1 MESLRYIFGFNAE
14 SPLLF
19 TQFYFWAFFALVYAL
34 FALIMSY
41 GEQRERSNS
50 AAVLQQSGPTAKRS
64 RKLHLRNIYL
74 LFVSWFFYYKTSG
87 LFLLILAFITLSD
100 WIIAGQIKKHLTAS
114 GTRGLTAKILLA
126 VSITIDLG
134 LLAYFKYAYFFTN
147 MINDLFGTGF
157 RVFDIFA
164 YVGNGFAE
172 AGRFSVDTI
181 ILPVGISFYIFQV
194 ISYTSDVFHGRIQPV
209 KNILDFGFYVSFFP
223 QLVAG
228 PIVRAEE
235 FIPQL
240 YKPFRLSRRAFGVA
254 VFWIIN
260 GLAKKIIM
268 SDYLA
273 VNIIDRVFDNPLLF
287 SGFENLFALFAYSL
301 QVYADFSGYTDIA
314 IGIAML
320 MGFYLPM
327 NFNSPYKSQSP
338 QEFWRRW
345 HMSLGRWL
353 KTYLYIP
360 LGGNKRIGFGTYFWL
375 SLIAFVSAALT
386 GWWWMLIPFAVLM
399 VVVALINR
407 QMVHGKW
414 SNSKLLYSNLN
425 SFITQVLGGLWH
437 GASWNFIIWGGIN
450 GIGMIVEKIWRV
462 MNWHLRF
469 ASMTLLTAGLC
480 VADYLTNLPVWRLF
494 AVWAAVVWLGTAIRY
509 VYWLLTMDDERKGS
523 NLTAQAVRQ
532 PKAVI
537 AAGKAWAIL
546 QTFTFITFTRLFFRS
561 SSNLDPATANEVAW
575 ATAKNMV
582 NQIGGAW
589 SNAIIPDFL
598 WEYRMVVAMFVA
610 GMVIHWLPANWK
622 RRYRLWFTAMP
633 LWLMVLAVCIAIV
646 IIYQF
651 ITADAQPFI
660 YFQF

>member
-1 MESLRYIFGFNAE
+1 MEWIKYIFAFNSE

-34 FALIMSY
+34 FALII
-41 GEQRERSNS
+41 GN
-50 AAVLQQSGPTAKRS
+50 
-64 RKLHLRNIYL
+64 RKLPITNHKLHMRNVYL

-100 WIIAGQIKKHLTAS
+100 WIIAQRIKSAIINHKS
-114 GTRGLTAKILLA
+114 SIAKALLA
-126 VSITIDLG
+126 LSVTIDLG

-164 YVGNGFAE
+164 YVGNRFAE

-194 ISYTSDVFHGRIQPV
+194 ISYTADVFRERIQPV

-240 YKPFRLSRRAFGVA
+240 YKPFRLSRRAFGIA

-273 VNIIDRVFDNPLLF
+273 VNLIDRVFDNPLLF

-314 IGIAML
+314 IGVAML

-360 LGGNKRIGFGTYFWL
+360 LGGNRRIGFGTFFWL
-375 SLIAFVSAALT
+375 AVIGLIGMALT
-386 GWWWMLIPFAVLM
+386 GSWWLLAVIAAAA
-399 VVVALINR
+399 VVIVIVAK
-407 QMVHGKW
+407 VKPSHK
-414 SNSKLLYSNLN
+414 KLLYSNLN

-450 GIGMIVEKIWRV
+450 GIGMIVEKIWRE
-462 MNWHLRF
+462 MNWHWRF
-469 ASMTLLTAGLC
+469 ALMSLLTAGLW
-480 VADYLTNLPVWRLF
+480 ATDYIWPLPVWRLF
-494 AVWAAVVWLGTAIRY
+494 AVWASILWIGTVIRY
-509 VYWLLTMDDERKGS
+509 IYFLFKGPD
-523 NLTAQAVRQ
+523 TQFT
-532 PKAVI
+532 KG
-537 AAGKAWAIL
+537 AATAWAIA

-598 WEYRMVVAMFVA
+598 WAYKYVVAMFIC
-610 GMVIHWLPANWK
+610 GMVIHWLPTNWK
-622 RRYRLWFTAMP
+622 RRYRIWFSAMP
-633 LWLMVLAVCIAIV
+633 LWLMVIVVCMAIAV
-646 IIYQF
+646 IYQF
-651 ITADAQPFI
+651 VTADMQPFI